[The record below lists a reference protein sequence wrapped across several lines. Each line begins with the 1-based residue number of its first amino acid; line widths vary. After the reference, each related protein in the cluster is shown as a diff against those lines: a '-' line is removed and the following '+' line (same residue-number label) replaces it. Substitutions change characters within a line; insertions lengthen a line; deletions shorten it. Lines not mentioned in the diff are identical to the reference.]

1 MFVYRVK
8 CFKNSKAIASN
19 FQWNVG
25 MSEMKWTEK
34 VNVLKRIVREMVSP
48 LLPILEI
55 DVCGLVDATNIE
67 FQTSNMEVK
76 PNLFRAV
83 TFQEKF

>member
-34 VNVLKRIVREMVSP
+34 VNILKRIVREMVSP

-67 FQTSNMEVK
+67 F
-76 PNLFRAV
+76 
-83 TFQEKF
+83 

>member
-1 MFVYRVK
+1 
-8 CFKNSKAIASN
+8 
-19 FQWNVG
+19 

-48 LLPILEI
+48 PLPILEI
-55 DVCGLVDATNIE
+55 DVCGLGDTADIE
-67 FQTSNMEVK
+67 FQTSDIEVK

-83 TFQEKF
+83 TFQEKSNF